1 MSLIGILVALIVV
14 GVLLWGINAILGVV
28 PIPEPFKTIIWVI
41 VVIIALRTTRR
52 AWTLVRLKATPR
64 RDQAE
69 DSKAES
75 NTRSTTGEMDSIISA
90 ATVCSNHRG

>member
-41 VVIIALRTTRR
+41 VVIIAVLSF
-52 AWTLVRLKATPR
+52 V
-64 RDQAE
+64 Q
-69 DSKAES
+69 
-75 NTRSTTGEMDSIISA
+75 ISGLYHFN
-90 ATVCSNHRG
+90 VGIR